1 MTPDTPW
8 ADFRAAEPAFSDRVA
23 ARFSC
28 HPHHV
33 VGTLAPDG
41 RPRLWGSSI
50 FVSGGNLWFG
60 AMPHA
65 LRTADL
71 RRDPRVAVHS
81 APLDEM
87 LSGGDARVEGTAT
100 VLGAAESIDWMRK
113 HLPAG
118 DDGAGLPG
126 DVVIIGI
133 TRVVLTEVEGDTL
146 VMSVWEP
153 GRGLRIVQRQ

>member
-8 ADFRAAEPAFSDRVA
+8 AVFQAAEPAFADRMA

-41 RPRLWGSSI
+41 RPRLWGSSV
-50 FVSGGNLWFG
+50 FVSGGHLWFG
-60 AMPHA
+60 VMPRA

-81 APLDEM
+81 APLDEQ
-87 LSGGDARVEGTAT
+87 LAGGDARVEGTAT
-100 VLGAAESIDWMRK
+100 VLGAEESAGWMRA
-113 HLPAG
+113 HLPAD
-118 DDGAGLPG
+118 DDGARPPG
-126 DVVIIGI
+126 DVVQVAI
-133 TRVVLTEVEGDTL
+133 TRVVLTEVSGDML
-146 VMSVWEP
+146 VMTVWEP

>member
-8 ADFRAAEPAFSDRVA
+8 ADFWAAEPAFSDRVA

-50 FVSGGNLWFG
+50 FVSGGHLWFG

-81 APLDEM
+81 APLDEK

-100 VLGAAESIDWMRK
+100 VLGAAESTDWMRN

-126 DVVIIGI
+126 DVVLIGLA
-133 TRVVLTEVEGDTL
+133 RVVLTEVEGDTL